1 MEARGSA
8 DPKVDNQD
16 DPDKDSQGQ
25 DKDQVEKK
33 GSPTAAALKE
43 GQKEV
48 MDHPQGEIGEVDDS
62 PSEIDRFHSEEQRQ
76 RRYQALADGT
86 KAVWKRADDLL
97 IISKAEI
104 QAAEPPRTFAHA
116 ESYTQMTT

>member
-8 DPKVDNQD
+8 DPKVDKNQA
-16 DPDKDSQGQ
+16 DPDKDSPGQ

-48 MDHPQGEIGEVDDS
+48 MDHP
-62 PSEIDRFHSEEQRQ
+62 
-76 RRYQALADGT
+76 
-86 KAVWKRADDLL
+86 
-97 IISKAEI
+97 
-104 QAAEPPRTFAHA
+104 
-116 ESYTQMTT
+116 